1 MVWQFCNGDLN
12 PYGVALVPRSIG
24 KLVRDHVLVSNFSNS
39 QNLQGRGS
47 TIVDIGPDGSM
58 ALFAQIAA
66 PSMDECPGGIGLTA
80 ALVVLRWGW
89 VIVGSLPT
97 RDGSLMERSW
107 RPRPLVGKLR

>member
-12 PYGVALVPRSIG
+12 PYGG
-24 KLVRDHVLVSNFSNS
+24 
-39 QNLQGRGS
+39 
-47 TIVDIGPDGSM
+47 M

-80 ALVVLRWGW
+80 ALVVLRGGW

-97 RDGSLMERSW
+97 RDGSLMER
-107 RPRPLVGKLR
+107 PRPLVGKLR